1 MSHATVIDGSRHV
14 SLERLDPADE
24 LGMTESAATAALE
37 PVAAELLELQ
47 ELLYAAE
54 THGVLVILQGMDA
67 AGKDVTIRNVFAAAT
82 PEAIRV
88 RHFKPMTDEEE
99 KHDFLWRAH
108 GATPARGEIVIFDRS
123 YYEQLVLPEVEGES
137 TPAKTAERAEDV
149 RAFETILRHGGVI
162 VVKFFLHIG
171 NDEQERRLVERME
184 RPDSAWKI
192 SARDW
197 TAREAWDRYMA
208 AYEDTMNSTATPESP
223 WYLVPANRQWV
234 HNLVVAETL
243 VERLRPHRD
252 EWIEAREARGA
263 KKAAEARE
271 VAKRRV
277 TA

>member
-1 MSHATVIDGSRHV
+1 MPQATVIDGSRHV
-14 SLERLDPADE
+14 ALRELDPGDDA
-24 LGMTESAATAALE
+24 GMTEREATERLE
-37 PVAAELLELQ
+37 PLSAELLGLQ

-54 THGVLVILQGMDA
+54 THGVLVVLQGMDA

-108 GATPARGEIVIFDRS
+108 AATPARGEIVIFDRS

-137 TPAKTAERAEDV
+137 TPAKSAERSEDV
-149 RAFETILRHGGVI
+149 RAFEAILRHGAVV

-171 NDEQERRLVERME
+171 SDEQERRLLERME
-184 RPDSAWKI
+184 RPDAAWKI

-197 TAREAWDRYMA
+197 TARASWDRYMA
-208 AYEDTMNSTATPESP
+208 AYEKTMNATATPESP
-223 WYLVPANRQWV
+223 WHVVPADRQWV

-243 VERLRPHRD
+243 VERLRPYRD
-252 EWIEAREARGA
+252 GWIEAREARGA
-263 KKAAEARE
+263 KKAAEAGD
-271 VAKRRV
+271 VARRRV

>member
-1 MSHATVIDGSRHV
+1 MAHATLIDGSRHV
-14 SLERLDPADE
+14 SLREIDPADDGG
-24 LGMTESAATAALE
+24 LTEREANARLE
-37 PVAAELLELQ
+37 PLSAELLELQ

-88 RHFKPMTDEEE
+88 RHFKPMSDEEQ

-108 GATPARGEIVIFDRS
+108 VATPARGELVIFDRS
-123 YYEQLVLPEVEGES
+123 YYEQLVLPEIEHET
-137 TPAKTAERAEDV
+137 TPEQTAERAEDV
-149 RAFETILRHGGVI
+149 RAFESILRHSGVI

-171 NDEQERRLVERME
+171 SAEQERRLVERME
-184 RPDSAWKI
+184 QPDVAWKI
-192 SARDW
+192 SGRDW
-197 TAREAWDRYMA
+197 KARESWDDYMA
-208 AYEDTMNSTATPESP
+208 AYAKTMNATATPDAP
-223 WYLVPANRQWV
+223 WYLVPADHQWF

-243 VERLRPHRD
+243 VERLRPYRDGWVAARD
-252 EWIEAREARGA
+252 ERGR

-271 VAKRRV
+271 AAPERV